1 MDAIFFIIVGIFF
14 ILLVYACSPYIISK
28 IQPHL
33 QTTIITLE
41 KVESKEIEESKPSAV
56 IEFVKKFVLYEFQ
69 PFFHFIY
76 DAFK

>member
-28 IQPHL
+28 IHL
-33 QTTIITLE
+33 HIQTKIITLE
-41 KVESKEIEESKPSAV
+41 KVESKEIDESKPWAV
-56 IEFVKKFVLYEFQ
+56 LEFMKKFVLYEFQ